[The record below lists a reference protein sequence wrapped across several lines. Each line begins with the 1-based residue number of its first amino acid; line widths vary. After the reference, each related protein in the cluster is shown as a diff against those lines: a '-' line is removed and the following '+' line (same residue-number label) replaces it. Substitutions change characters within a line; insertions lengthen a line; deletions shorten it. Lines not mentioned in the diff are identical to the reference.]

1 MSEKGDDS
9 RFGIWKQAPG
19 CECGSNPDCPRC
31 VEWNTPTPEVK
42 RPPGRPRKPP
52 ASVAPEQLGP
62 YTEKARA
69 LLDDEPEFI
78 KWLNERR
85 TVAIVALGETL
96 ADPKLFLE
104 VTDDLLK
111 ELKEIAEAGKRA
123 KKR

>member
-1 MSEKGDDS
+1 MIERRDDAAMVAS
-9 RFGIWKQAPG
+9 LQGAK
-19 CECGSNPDCPRC
+19 PRPVTADDYRTP
-31 VEWNTPTPEVK
+31 VEK

-62 YTEKARA
+62 YTEKART
-69 LLDDEPEFI
+69 LIDDEPALI

-85 TVAIVALGETL
+85 MVAIVALGETL